1 MARWWPRWPPDGSP
15 PASCAAWSLHRGF
28 RPDIVVLGAGLAV
41 LVVALLA
48 WVAVASWLAQR
59 TRAEERPSKVV
70 ELVASRTATPAA
82 AAGLRFAFVRSDR
95 ESGSVAGTLVG
106 LVIAITGMVAATGF
120 AVSLARLV
128 NDGDHFGA
136 NFDVVLG
143 NGWLPAGG
151 DLRAGLSDDADV
163 EGLML
168 LGAGQARSGG
178 STVQLVGVE
187 PVRGGLVP
195 RVLSGRLPS
204 GQDELALGRLTANRL
219 GVGEGDVLHLEGAGG
234 PGEFQVVGLA
244 VVPSLGINDGV
255 GEGALLSFEG
265 LQLLQPDAM
274 KSVAAIVLRSGAPA
288 TVGERLSAVA
298 NTPAGVNA
306 APPSIRNVAR
316 VERVPVLLA
325 LLLAGLAAL
334 TMGHSLVTSIRARR
348 RDHAVLRAL
357 GADRRCVGHAV
368 HWQATALA
376 VVPMALGIPLGLL
389 VGSLVFRAFVD
400 RIGAV
405 PDPTTPLLLLV
416 GVAVGFVVLAN
427 VVGLIPARRARRV
440 APALV
445 LRSE

>member
-1 MARWWPRWPPDGSP
+1 MATLASRWF
-15 PASCAAWSLHRGF
+15 PAGFVRRVEPAPGF
-28 RPDIVVLGAGLAV
+28 RPDVVVLVVGLAV

-48 WVAVASWLAQR
+48 WVALASWLGQR

-106 LVIAITGMVAATGF
+106 LVVAITGMVAATGF

-204 GQDELALGRLTANRL
+204 DQHELALGRLTASRL
-219 GVGEGDVLHLEGAGG
+219 GVEEGDVLHLEGAGG

-265 LQLLQPDAM
+265 LHLLQPDTM
-274 KSVAAIVLRSGAPA
+274 KSVAAIVLRSGVPV
-288 TVGERLSAVA
+288 TVGERLSAA
-298 NTPAGVNA
+298 TNTPVGVKA
-306 APPSIRNVAR
+306 VPPSIRNVA
-316 VERVPVLLA
+316 
-325 LLLAGLAAL
+325 AG
-334 TMGHSLVTSIRARR
+334 
-348 RDHAVLRAL
+348 RAL
-357 GADRRCVGHAV
+357 CPCSWLCCWPAWPRSP
-368 HWQATALA
+368 W
-376 VVPMALGIPLGLL
+376 
-389 VGSLVFRAFVD
+389 
-400 RIGAV
+400 
-405 PDPTTPLLLLV
+405 PT
-416 GVAVGFVVLAN
+416 
-427 VVGLIPARRARRV
+427 RW
-440 APALV
+440 
-445 LRSE
+445 